1 MKQLMSTFLLLF
13 ILSGCSTTQLV
24 NHWKNPDI
32 EYFEPVKVLVIG
44 MTADIEAREKFEA
57 RLEEEVEARGAE
69 GVMSLDIFSPTF
81 TSNEKTEKQ
90 VKQVEYQL
98 LEEGFDAILLTK
110 IIGTQD
116 KVTLAQA
123 YRNQEDTYRGF
134 RDDYFSHQ
142 DIYYNPKYYEPYT
155 IYHAETALY
164 CICPGKDRELIWK
177 GSIDINDPKNA
188 DRAIDDYVKLVLLAL
203 EEQNLI
209 PKKTKTNG
217 DSSI

>member
-1 MKQLMSTFLLLF
+1 MKQFITIGFAASLLL
-13 ILSGCSTTQLV
+13 GCSTTQLV
-24 NHWKNPDI
+24 NNWKNPDI

-44 MTADIEAREKFEA
+44 MTADIAAREKFES
-57 RLEEEVEARGAE
+57 RLKDEVEARGVE

-90 VKQVEYQL
+90 VQEVEYQL

-110 IIGTQD
+110 IIGTED
-116 KVTLAQA
+116 KITLAQA

-134 RDDYFSHQ
+134 RDDYYSHQ

-177 GSIDINDPKNA
+177 GAIDINDPKNA

-203 EEQNLI
+203 EEQRLL
-209 PKKTKTNG
+209 PKKVK
-217 DSSI
+217 